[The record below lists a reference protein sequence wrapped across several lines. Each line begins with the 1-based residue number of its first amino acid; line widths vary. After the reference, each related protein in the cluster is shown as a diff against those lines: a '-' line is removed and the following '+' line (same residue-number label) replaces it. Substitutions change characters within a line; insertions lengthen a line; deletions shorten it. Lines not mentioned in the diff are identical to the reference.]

1 MRNTMPAK
9 PPAIGTAV
17 TERITALAQQIRAHR
32 KALRVSA
39 TAAAEAAGMSR
50 VTLHRI
56 EKGEPSVTM
65 GAYLNAVAALG
76 LEFHIT
82 APNDKAGPVAEASR
96 KGWIPARIR
105 LADYPQLQALAWHV
119 HGTEALTP
127 SEALGI
133 YERNWRHLDV
143 QAMAPAEQDLV
154 EALRLGLGAA
164 KSDV

>member
-1 MRNTMPAK
+1 MPSSA
-9 PPAIGTAV
+9 PIVLEQCTAQLQ
-17 TERITALAQQIRAHR
+17 ALGEQIRARR
-32 KALRVSA
+32 KALRLSA
-39 TAAAEAAGMSR
+39 TVTAEAAGLSR

-143 QAMAPAEQDLV
+143 PAMAPAEQDLV
-154 EALRLGLGAA
+154 EALRLGLGAE

>member
-1 MRNTMPAK
+1 MPS
-9 PPAIGTAV
+9 PAPIVPEQCTAQLQ
-17 TERITALAQQIRAHR
+17 ALGEQIRARR
-32 KALRVSA
+32 KALRLSA
-39 TAAAEAAGMSR
+39 TVTAEAAGLSR

-154 EALRLGLGAA
+154 EALRLGLGGE

>member
-1 MRNTMPAK
+1 MPS
-9 PPAIGTAV
+9 PAPIVPEQCTAQLQ
-17 TERITALAQQIRAHR
+17 ALGEQIRTQR
-32 KALRVSA
+32 KALRLSA
-39 TAAAEAAGMSR
+39 TVTAEAAGLSR

-154 EALRLGLGAA
+154 EALRLGLGGE